1 MDKASE
7 IKSKATHLA
16 QHAASIAVDL
26 TETEQR
32 MLLDLIEAGLKFP
45 ILKKQDE
52 KKEGSTS

>member
-16 QHAASIAVDL
+16 QHVANIAVGL

-52 KKEGSTS
+52 KKEDSTS